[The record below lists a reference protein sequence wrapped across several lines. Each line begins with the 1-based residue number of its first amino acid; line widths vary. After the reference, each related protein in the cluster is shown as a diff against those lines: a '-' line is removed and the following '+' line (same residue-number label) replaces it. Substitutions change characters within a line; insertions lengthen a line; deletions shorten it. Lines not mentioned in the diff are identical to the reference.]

1 MSCVNPNFLNVTHC
15 QDKGKN
21 ISHEI
26 DILVEKMAS
35 LTLQSQ
41 KTTQEALLEEK
52 IKIMEEEFEN
62 KIAQMK
68 KEMDEKEGKLTAMVE
83 EYKMAAEKNLDIAK
97 KCEKALEKEKRKS
110 ARLRRK
116 MVTFEEMTLQVQQSE
131 QKTTELRHKEQR
143 LSAMYERLEDRK
155 VVLAQKITETVA
167 MQLSLKR
174 ENKRRE
180 EDAHALKTEM
190 VGKEAKLTAL
200 AESHKKAASENLVRK
215 L

>member
-1 MSCVNPNFLNVTHC
+1 
-15 QDKGKN
+15 
-21 ISHEI
+21 
-26 DILVEKMAS
+26 MAS

-97 KCEKALEKEKRKS
+97 NCEKALEKEKRKS

-116 MVTFEEMTLQVQQSE
+116 MVTFEEMVQQSE